1 MTTTYYDHAKNQ
13 ARPAVAHAVAA
24 AARDAKGTGT
34 AWTVTFQGSNGQHWW
49 AGCAY
54 DALVLAKQLVRNGYA
69 VVLTSPQGTDHDHD
83 AILAMRY

>member
-1 MTTTYYDHAKNQ
+1 MTKYYDHAKNQ

-24 AARDAKGTGT
+24 AARDAKATGT
-34 AWTVTFQGSNGQHWW
+34 AWTVTATPKNAGAWW
-49 AGCAY
+49 WSGCAY
-54 DALVLAKQLVRNGYA
+54 DALSLAKTLVRNGYT